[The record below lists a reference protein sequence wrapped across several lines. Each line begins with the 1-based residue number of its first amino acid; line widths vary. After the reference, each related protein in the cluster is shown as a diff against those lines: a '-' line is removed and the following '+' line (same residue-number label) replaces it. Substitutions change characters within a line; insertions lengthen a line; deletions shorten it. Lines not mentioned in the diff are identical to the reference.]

1 MGLDYMINS
10 QAIKYTSCKHL
21 QQSWYQRGGCF
32 WSLRSL
38 LGWVQLAGGKP
49 CTNSCNRAT
58 VEGLEWDH
66 ILEPIMSWW
75 RLPWIFLFNGIWGIK
90 NGFTNHFLIWRRKQG
105 MKSTR
110 LSSSS
115 ARQVVNKENK
125 LEAGSHLIG
134 YLTTCYQLIT
144 HL

>member
-1 MGLDYMINS
+1 MINS
-10 QAIKYTSCKHL
+10 QAIKYTSCKRL
-21 QQSWYQRGGCF
+21 QQSWYQYGGCLR
-32 WSLRSL
+32 SCRSL
-38 LGWVQLAGGKP
+38 LGWVQLTGGKP
-49 CTNSCNRAT
+49 YTDSSTRAT

-66 ILEPIMSWW
+66 ILESIRPWW

-90 NGFTNHFLIWRRKQG
+90 NGFTNRFLIWWRKPG
-105 MKSTR
+105 MKNTR

-125 LEAGSHLIG
+125 LEAGSHLIS